1 MVDNMQISADFQGE
15 QKMKR
20 AAPVGPPARFIVAH
34 TLLAVAYTTNAQA
47 QTDAASANARAA
59 LEEVIVTAERR
70 AESVQDTPIAI
81 SAFTGESLQELG
93 LTTVEDLAE
102 ITPSLQIFA
111 EQINNEAYIVRGI
124 GRSNEDLTT
133 DSGVAVNINDIY
145 IAQPAEANAA
155 FFDIERVEVL
165 RGPQGTLYGKNAVG
179 GVINLITRKPD
190 DELSGSVSA
199 EVGNLG
205 LQTYTGAVGGPL
217 VEGMSAGRIAGYYSR
232 NDGAYENLTT
242 GEDAN
247 GVEIE
252 AVRGSL
258 QLTPSDQLEINL
270 VLDASDL
277 TQEGVLKSIISDFD
291 GARYVLKDFFEVDE
305 FPAQEADIR
314 SSRSE
319 TNGRQGIRQWGGSLR
334 TDYSTDGGTL
344 SWLAGYRT
352 EESYNLED
360 IDRTELRINNFEGR
374 QDTWSSSHE
383 LRFVSD
389 DEGALSAN
397 GKLQW
402 SLGLYWFHEEGWR
415 NQDIYLR
422 ARVPSSSPG
431 DPDNPDDGLLGP
443 GSPDV
448 QDSTASFLQT
458 IDTDSYAL
466 FGQAKYRITPTF
478 GMTLGLR
485 YTDETKRASVDATSV
500 GTAGG
505 DPYSLFQP
513 NGPYSRAQEG
523 NWTMLTP
530 KLVFEYE
537 PAQDIHTYASYAR
550 GFKSGGLNGQSGTFE
565 EFVPFEPEQA
575 DNYEIGIKSDLF
587 ADRLRLNLAAFLIN
601 FEDLQV
607 AGTNAQGLVVTTNA
621 ADSRITGVELEA
633 SARPTTALT
642 LRAAVSLL
650 EAEFRNY
657 FVEEFDPTIT
667 DGPPF
672 VNVDKEGDR
681 LDDVPEYS
689 VAYGADYRW
698 FLSGGSG
705 LSFGV
710 DGTIKGDTV
719 SNQNTL
725 RASSYSVINTRLGW
739 TSADGAWSVAAWV
752 RNLTD
757 EEYYRGG
764 GAVPDFDKHVAR
776 VGLVADPRTYGITVT
791 YTLGK

>member
-1 MVDNMQISADFQGE
+1 
-15 QKMKR
+15 MKR
-20 AAPVGPPARFIVAH
+20 EMSAGLPTRLVIAH
-34 TLLAVAYTTNAQA
+34 TLLTAAYGANVHAQIV
-47 QTDAASANARAA
+47 TASADAPAS
-59 LEEVIVTAERR
+59 LEVVIVTAERR

-102 ITPSLQIFA
+102 VTPSLQIFA
-111 EQINNEAYIVRGI
+111 EQINNEAYIIRGI

-133 DSGVAVNINDIY
+133 DSGVAVYINDVY

-155 FFDIERVEVL
+155 FYDIERVEVL

-190 DELSGSVSA
+190 DELSASLSA
-199 EVGNLG
+199 EAGSLG

-217 VEGMSAGRIAGYYSR
+217 VEGIAAARIAGYYSR
-232 NDGAYENLTT
+232 NDGAYNNLTT

-252 AVRGSL
+252 AARGSL
-258 QLTPSDQLEINL
+258 RLTPSDRLEINL
-270 VLDASDL
+270 VLDASDS
-277 TQEGVLKSIISDFD
+277 TQDGVLKSVISDYD

-360 IDRTELRINNFEGR
+360 IDRTERLINNFEGT

-383 LRFVSD
+383 LRFVSAD
-389 DEGALSAN
+389 DGALSA
-397 GKLQW
+397 GGRLQW
-402 SLGLYWFHEEGWR
+402 SAGLYWFHEEGWR

-443 GSPDV
+443 GTPDV

-458 IDTDSYAL
+458 IETDSYAA
-466 FGQAKYRITPTF
+466 FGQAKYHVTPTF
-478 GMTLGLR
+478 GITLGLR

-523 NWTMLTP
+523 TWTMLTP
-530 KLVFEYE
+530 KLVLEYE
-537 PAQDIHTYASYAR
+537 AAQDIHTYASYAR
-550 GFKSGGLNGQSGTFE
+550 GFKSGGFNGQSGTFE
-565 EFVPFEPEQA
+565 ELEPFEPEQA

-587 ADRLRLNLAAFLIN
+587 ANRLRLNLAAFQIN
-601 FEDLQV
+601 FEDLQI

-621 ADSRITGVELEA
+621 ADSRIRGIELEA
-633 SARPTTALT
+633 SALPTPALT

-672 VNVDKEGDR
+672 VIVDKEGDR

-689 VAYGADYRW
+689 VALGADYKW
-698 FLSGGSG
+698 LLEGGSD
-705 LSFGV
+705 LSLGV

-719 SNQNTL
+719 SNQDTL
-725 RASSYSVINTRLGW
+725 RASSYSVFNTRLGW
-739 TSADGAWSVAAWV
+739 TSADGAWTVAAWV

-757 EEYYRGG
+757 EVYYRGG

-776 VGLVADPRTYGITVT
+776 VGLVADPRTYGITIT

>member
-1 MVDNMQISADFQGE
+1 MTREMPCGLPTRFAFSHALLALACSANVWAQSETDSADG
-15 QKMKR
+15 
-20 AAPVGPPARFIVAH
+20 
-34 TLLAVAYTTNAQA
+34 
-47 QTDAASANARAA
+47 SAA

-70 AESVQDTPIAI
+70 AGSVQETPIAI
-81 SAFTGESLQELG
+81 SAYTGESLSDLG
-93 LTTVEDLAE
+93 LTMVEDLAE

-111 EQINNEAYIVRGI
+111 EQINNEAYIIRGI

-133 DSGVAVNINDIY
+133 DSGVAVYINDIY

-155 FFDIERVEVL
+155 FYDIERVEVL

-179 GVINLITRKPD
+179 GVVNLITRKPD
-190 DELSGSVSA
+190 DELSGFASA

-205 LQTYTGAVGGPL
+205 LQTYTGAMGAPL
-217 VEGMSAGRIAGYYSR
+217 VEGIAAARIAGYYHR
-232 NDGAYENLTT
+232 NDGAYQNLTT

-247 GVEIE
+247 AVEIE

-258 QLTPSDQLEINL
+258 RLTPSEALEINL
-270 VLDASDL
+270 VIDGSES
-277 TQEGVLKSIISDFD
+277 TQEGVLKSVISDYE
-291 GARYVLKDFFEVDE
+291 GARYILKDFFEVDE
-305 FPAQEADIR
+305 FPAQETDIR

-334 TDYSTDGGTL
+334 TDYAADGGTV
-344 SWLAGYRT
+344 SWLAGYRA

-360 IDRTELRINNFEGR
+360 IDRTERLINNFEGT
-374 QDTWSSSHE
+374 QDTWSTSQE
-383 LRFVSD
+383 LRFVSAD
-389 DEGALSAN
+389 DGALSA
-397 GKLQW
+397 GGRLQW

-415 NQDIYLR
+415 DQQIYLR

-431 DPDNPDDGLLGP
+431 DPDNPDDGVLGP
-443 GSPDV
+443 GTPDV
-448 QDSTASFLQT
+448 QDSTARFLQS
-458 IDTDSYAL
+458 IDTDSYAV
-466 FGQAKYRITPTF
+466 FGQAKYRITPAF
-478 GMTLGLR
+478 GITLGLR

-505 DPYSLFQP
+505 DPYTLFQP

-530 KLVFEYE
+530 KLVLEYE

-550 GFKSGGLNGQSGTFE
+550 GFKSGGFNGQSGTFE
-565 EFVPFEPEQA
+565 EFEPFEPEQA
-575 DNYEIGIKSDLF
+575 DNYEIGVKSDFF
-587 ADRLRLNLAAFLIN
+587 ADRLRLNLAVFMIN

-607 AGTNAQGLVVTTNA
+607 AGTNSQGLVVTTNA
-621 ADSRITGVELEA
+621 ADSRIRGIELEA
-633 SARPTTALT
+633 SARPTAALT
-642 LRAAVSLL
+642 LRAGVSLL

-667 DGPPF
+667 DGSPF
-672 VNVDKEGDR
+672 VIVDKEGDR
-681 LDDVPEYS
+681 LDDVPDYS
-689 VAYGADYRW
+689 VALGADYEW
-698 FLSGGSG
+698 TLGSG
-705 LSFGV
+705 AGLRFSV

-719 SNQNTL
+719 SNQDTL
-725 RASSYSVINTRLGW
+725 RANSYSVANARLGW
-739 TSADGAWSVAAWV
+739 TSADGGWTVAAWV

-757 EEYYRGG
+757 EVYYRGG

-791 YTLGK
+791 YALGN